1 MSTRVQIAALVFMM
15 TIAVAFGVGL
25 VLVLMIP
32 ALTVHAFATIPAVVA
47 ASLLVSAPIAWF
59 IAPTLRARYQR
70 LHSR

>member
-1 MSTRVQIAALVFMM
+1 MSTRLQIAVLVYMM
-15 TIAVAFGVGL
+15 TSGVAFGVGI

-32 ALTVHAFATIPAVVA
+32 ALSAHGFESIPAVVA

-70 LHSR
+70 LHSQ